1 MRSHHQ
7 DPDEDSHREGR
18 RHGHRHEGHRMHHP
32 MHMMEHDKFEFGGP
46 GRHRFGGHF
55 GGEHGGP
62 HGGPHGGG
70 RGGRRRIFDSSELQL
85 VLLKLIADQPRHGYD
100 LIRAIEE
107 LTGGGY
113 VPSPGVVYPA
123 LSMLQDISQ
132 IEETKSEGARKAFAI
147 TADGTQELA
156 SNADKVKALF
166 ERLAAMAK
174 MQDRTDGA
182 PIRRAM
188 DNLRTALRTRLASED
203 ADKDTMHAVA
213 AILDDAAQRI
223 ERLP

>member
-1 MRSHHQ
+1 MRSHH
-7 DPDEDSHREGR
+7 DH
-18 RHGHRHEGHRMHHP
+18 HEGHRLRHR

-46 GRHRFGGHF
+46 GRHGFGRHF
-55 GGEHGGP
+55 GGDRGGP
-62 HGGPHGGG
+62 HGGHQGGPFG
-70 RGGRRRIFDSSELQL
+70 GGRRRIFDAGELQL

-147 TADGTQELA
+147 TADGTRELA
-156 SNADKVKALF
+156 DNADKLKALF

-188 DNLRTALRTRLASED
+188 DNLRTALRSRLTSDD
-203 ADKDTMHAVA
+203 ADKDTVHAVA
-213 AILDDAAQRI
+213 AILDEATQRI

>member
-1 MRSHHQ
+1 
-7 DPDEDSHREGR
+7 
-18 RHGHRHEGHRMHHP
+18 MHHP
-32 MHMMEHDKFEFGGP
+32 MHMMEHDKIEFGGP

-147 TADGTQELA
+147 TGDGTQELA

>member
-1 MRSHHQ
+1 
-7 DPDEDSHREGR
+7 
-18 RHGHRHEGHRMHHP
+18 
-32 MHMMEHDKFEFGGP
+32 MMENDKFEFGRHGF
-46 GRHRFGGHF
+46 GRHF
-55 GGEHGGP
+55 GGDRGGP
-62 HGGPHGGG
+62 HGGPFGGPHG
-70 RGGRRRIFDSSELQL
+70 GGRRRIFDSSELQL

-113 VPSPGVVYPA
+113 APSPGVVYPA
-123 LSMLQDISQ
+123 LSMLQDISH
-132 IEETKSEGARKAFAI
+132 IEETKSEGARKAFAV
-147 TADGTQELA
+147 TAEGTQELTT
-156 SNADKVKALF
+156 NADKVTALF

-188 DNLRTALRTRLASED
+188 ENLRTALRGRLASD
-203 ADKDTMHAVA
+203 SATKDTVHDVA
-213 AILDDAAQRI
+213 AILDEAAQRI